1 VSSEPEATEP
11 RSVAIR
17 EAAIVVALGLAA
29 IWVIGKQTTQGPVLG
44 LPPAFLPTVCATA
57 IVVLGLLG
65 LALRLWKPEVLQ
77 PDRMAPLWP
86 AALIL
91 GVVIAGVLALQ
102 FAGPFASGVVTVG
115 LGLAALGEK
124 RTRILIGTM
133 ATAVLTFGL
142 IFQVWR

>member
-1 VSSEPEATEP
+1 VNDQPEATER

-29 IWVIGKQTTQGPVLG
+29 IWLIGKQTTQGPVLG

-57 IVVLGLLG
+57 IVMLGLLG
-65 LALRLWKPEVLQ
+65 LGLRLWKPEALQ
-77 PDRMAPLWP
+77 PERTAPLWP

-91 GVVIAGVLALQ
+91 GVVVAGVLVLQ
-102 FAGPFASGVVTVG
+102 LAGPFVSGVVMVG

-124 RTRILIGTM
+124 RARILIGTM
-133 ATAVLTFGL
+133 AAAVLAFGV

>member
-1 VSSEPEATEP
+1 VSEQLEATER

-17 EAAIVVALGLAA
+17 EAAVVVALGLAA

-57 IVVLGLLG
+57 IVMLGLLG
-65 LALRLWKPEVLQ
+65 LALRLWKPEALQ
-77 PDRMAPLWP
+77 PERTAPFWP

-102 FAGPFASGVVTVG
+102 LVGPFVSGLVMVG
-115 LGLAALGEK
+115 LGLVVLGE
-124 RTRILIGTM
+124 RRARILIGTM
-133 ATAVLTFGL
+133 ATAVLSFGL
-142 IFQVWR
+142 IFLVWR